1 MIRHKSNLKEDKT
14 LSQLYTSIGRASMKW
29 SLKVERV
36 KRRKR
41 LTTHWRGKMSEK
53 AKLSLK
59 SKMFRSRL
67 ELKTTCNRVSLS
79 KRGKLL
85 SREILITQGRSF
97 SLSHLLSSPF
107 LREKLPEVDLDSK

>member
-1 MIRHKSNLKEDKT
+1 
-14 LSQLYTSIGRASMKW
+14 MKW

-59 SKMFRSRL
+59 SKMFRLRL
-67 ELKTTCNRVSLS
+67 ELKTTTCNRVSLS